1 MADRVFVSHGG
12 TLTTPGIASIPYEG
26 IGHPVSILFP
36 TPSQSSK
43 VEIMDELSL
52 LIGRWW
58 QRCFVGGWTHAFFT
72 VVRSDCFVA
81 EVVQRPRYEFLTLN
95 SGCKAMVVCHARCSL
110 LSSGKL
116 VIGWGETDKRKRL
129 EAMFKRERSLASKQQ
144 GMPRISGSLLK
155 KLAELVVGTEDITY
169 LNLMEFGVKWGQGK
183 QPKEVEGGVMQVANV
198 AITWGVGALHSMAC
212 GLSGLSAPFC
222 AKTTKFVP
230 AMLATE
236 ARKMR
241 VVITEEH
248 DPHND
253 RTEITVQ
260 GGHHLDMK
268 HGYYSAAEGRKVVVL
283 DFASMHPTIVIA
295 KDICPTNRSVLPA
308 LLSRLLSI
316 KSECERG
323 KTTACMV
330 KRAYVKFQMV
340 ATTGWLGRKLIN
352 GGTTGRRKCYAKIL
366 SVTRD
371 ILKEVI
377 DHCRYLATTET
388 FQGIEVV
395 YGVTD
400 SIFLSVPNRR
410 SICIGALLEHIN
422 ANLILPQ
429 YGAPIRLT
437 HERTFDTLLLLQRNR
452 YCGYTDKAN
461 FYTVGIKRRTDHE
474 VASALDDLIYRT
486 LLTPSPDLVNNA
498 LDKLMRHL
506 DERNQW
512 RPRAR
517 DVVEGVANVCDG
529 GPTPPVIARVI
540 HQIDTLP
547 YPTGQVKRSLGC
559 Y

>member
-12 TLTTPGIASIPYEG
+12 TLTTPGIASIPYAG
-26 IGHPVSILFP
+26 IGHPVSICFP
-36 TPSQSSK
+36 TPSQSCK
-43 VEIMDELSL
+43 VEITDELRL

-58 QRCFVGGWTHAFFT
+58 QRCFVGGWTHEFFSVT
-72 VVRSDCFVA
+72 RRDRFVA
-81 EVVQRPRYEFLTLN
+81 EVVPRPRYELLTVN

-129 EAMFKRERSLASKQQ
+129 EAMFRRERSMASKQKE
-144 GMPRISGSLLK
+144 MPTISGSLLK
-155 KLAELVVGTEDITY
+155 KLSGLVVGTGDVTY
-169 LNLMEFGVKWGQGK
+169 LNLMEFGEKWGQGK
-183 QPKEVEGGVMQVANV
+183 QSKEVEGGVMEVAKI
-198 AITWGVGALHSMAC
+198 AITWGVGAVHSMAC
-212 GLSGLSAPFC
+212 ELSGLVAPFGTT
-222 AKTTKFVP
+222 TTKFVP
-230 AMLATE
+230 AMLLTE

-241 VVITEEH
+241 VGMTEEH
-248 DPHND
+248 DPRNGGA
-253 RTEITVQ
+253 EITVQ

-283 DFASMHPTIVIA
+283 DFASMHPTIAIA
-295 KDICPTNRSVLPA
+295 KDICPTNRGVLPA

-316 KSECERG
+316 KSECELG
-323 KTTACMV
+323 ETTACMV

-340 ATTGWLGRKLIN
+340 ATTGWLGRKVIN
-352 GGTTGRRKCYAKIL
+352 GGTTGRRKCYAQIL
-366 SVTRD
+366 SITRD

-400 SIFLSVPNRR
+400 SIFLSVPDRR
-410 SICIGALLEHIN
+410 SICVGALLEHIN
-422 ANLILPQ
+422 AKLILPQ

-437 HERTFDTLLLLQRNR
+437 HERTFNTLLLLQRNR

-461 FYTVGIKRRTDHE
+461 FYTVGIRRRTDHE

-486 LLTPSPDLVNNA
+486 LLAPSPDLVNDA
-498 LDKLMRHL
+498 LDKLRMHL

-512 RPRAR
+512 RPHAR
-517 DVVEGVANVCDG
+517 GVVEGVTNVCDG
-529 GPTPPVIARVI
+529 GPTPPVIARVMQ
-540 HQIDTLP
+540 QINRLA